1 MSIYRLKGASG
12 AVINQS
18 HVLGKRTVI
27 GRADDCD
34 LRVDVDGVAGRHAEV
49 VDDGQGGLTLNH
61 LAPGHETVLNG
72 EAVETAVLGSGDEIR
87 IASCRWVLQAPG
99 LRPDKVLTDAAVA
112 RRRGWIPW
120 VVVAALLGAAGAAWY
135 FGLLPFEFPWKPQP

>member
-18 HVLGKRTVI
+18 HTLGDRTVI

-34 LRVDVDGVAGRHAEV
+34 LRVDQDGVAPHHAEIS
-49 VDDGQGGLTLNH
+49 DDGQGGLTLAN
-61 LAPGHETVLNG
+61 LAERGETMLNG
-72 EAVETAVLGSGDEIR
+72 ETVQKASLASGDEIR

-99 LRPDKVLTDAAVA
+99 LRPDRVLTAEAVG

-120 VVVAALLGAAGAAWY
+120 AVVAALLAAGGAAWY
-135 FGLLPFEFPWKPQP
+135 LGYLPF